1 MASNIVFVKSSA
13 STVVDGKPIRL
24 VKDEAWDGDDP
35 VVAARPDL
43 FNDLPERLRTSVEI
57 SSAPRQESVPVRDV
71 IDLATVAEQLGVK
84 VNKRWSESRLLKE
97 ISAAQAVLDAEADA
111 AAQAVLD
118 AEADDA
124 ADDEATTAPG
134 D

>member
-24 VKDEAWDGDDP
+24 VKDEAWDGNDQ

-43 FNDLPERLRTSVEI
+43 FNDLPERLRSSVEI
-57 SSAPRQESVPVRDV
+57 SSAPRQESVPTTEELR
-71 IDLATVAEQLGVK
+71 LVAEDLGIK
-84 VNKRWSESRLLKE
+84 VGKRWRETRLLEE
-97 ISAAQAVLDAEADA
+97 IAAARSVLDDEVAA

-118 AEADDA
+118 
-124 ADDEATTAPG
+124 DEAATAPG